1 MRTEYRT
8 LDSLATLGFE
18 PRASSISWKAV
29 GYRFQHLD
37 LMASASATMIG
48 APAVSFS
55 GVFQTKRIL
64 GVIDQ
69 LIAPDIDNPREAAA
83 WVTYVLHSYR
93 SHLGPLP
100 TWFLDGEHYW
110 DVVVRPSLFE
120 LAGTE
125 ASRAY
130 ARAPKCFID
139 RDYARPLRQ
148 RLRTA
153 LSDIAEETEMTV
165 SFDGRVLSIALCG
178 ATYEVV
184 ASGNAWPAAFRVAV
198 RSGTEL
204 PARFPFTTVTMIV
217 FDGFLS
223 FGNRRLGTC
232 ETAP

>member
-1 MRTEYRT
+1 MRDKYIT
-8 LDSLATLGFE
+8 LDSLAALGFE
-18 PRASSISWKAV
+18 HRRSDSGMKAV
-29 GYRFQHLD
+29 GYRFRHLD
-37 LMASASATMIG
+37 LTASASATMVG
-48 APAVSFS
+48 MPAVLFS
-55 GVFQTKRIL
+55 GIVQTKRVL
-64 GVIDQ
+64 GSIDH

-83 WVTYVLHSYR
+83 WVTHVLHAYR

-100 TWFLDGEHYW
+100 AWFLDGEQYW
-110 DVVVRPSLFE
+110 DVLLPTLVE

-130 ARAPKCFID
+130 AQAPKCFID

-153 LSDIAEETEMTV
+153 LSEIAEETEMTV
-165 SFDGRVLSIALCG
+165 SFDGRVLSLCG

-184 ASGNAWPAAFRVAV
+184 ASGNAWPSAFRVAV
-198 RSGTEL
+198 RSGTAL